1 MSKIEPSSI
10 RWRQRFQNYQ
20 FALEQ
25 LNIASGIAKSRAL
38 SNLEKQGL
46 VQAFEFT
53 HELSWNVL
61 KDFLEYQ
68 GIMSITGSRDTIREA
83 FQKKLIGNGEIW
95 MEMISSRNK
104 SSHTYNLE
112 IANWIVERILEHYT
126 NEFNQLK
133 LTMEKMIE
141 HES

>member
-1 MSKIEPSSI
+1 
-10 RWRQRFQNYQ
+10 
-20 FALEQ
+20 
-25 LNIASGIAKSRAL
+25 
-38 SNLEKQGL
+38 
-46 VQAFEFT
+46 
-53 HELSWNVL
+53 
-61 KDFLEYQ
+61 
-68 GIMSITGSRDTIREA
+68 MSITGSRDTIREA

-126 NEFNQLK
+126 HEFNQLK